1 MEKAKLIAC
10 SIGFALLFLVT
21 PAQALNGDQFF
32 SMCSNR
38 EDADARG
45 FCTGYVFAVAEALDG
60 LPERSVC
67 FHSETPIGLLDTVMA
82 YLSEQ
87 PEVINTSSGA
97 LVVSAL
103 EESYPCQ

>member
-1 MEKAKLIAC
+1 MERAKLIAC
-10 SIGFALLFLVT
+10 SIGFAVSFLVT
-21 PAQALNGDQFF
+21 PAQAIDGDQFF

-38 EDADARG
+38 EDANTDG

-60 LPERSVC
+60 LSEKSVC
-67 FHSETPIGLLDTVMA
+67 FHSESPVGLLGTVMA
-82 YLSEQ
+82 YLNEQ
-87 PEVINTSSGA
+87 PGLINTSSGA